1 MIRSAP
7 VPLRG
12 DWKEEGEHWGRD
24 PSRGVN
30 SEPQVGC
37 CRPGVLAGG
46 DEPPLAG
53 WQAGRNSRKA
63 VGRRDRACVCV
74 CVCVC
79 VCTRSRAHAGLC
91 TPTGRA
97 GQRGQLDE
105 RSSGCQVP
113 RLGIYLRS
121 ASSTRHS
128 VQGQPGPGAEPAW
141 GQQSRLAL
149 TQVAHQKE
157 PSTLTAASTPQL
169 PQDIPGDY
177 TQAPGTLQ
185 GGPMT
190 SGGGWAQ

>member
-79 VCTRSRAHAGLC
+79 VCARARARARMLACVPPQGEQ
-91 TPTGRA
+91 GR
-97 GQRGQLDE
+97 GG
-105 RSSGCQVP
+105 SWT
-113 RLGIYLRS
+113 S
-121 ASSTRHS
+121 ALVAARF
-128 VQGQPGPGAEPAW
+128 PAW
-141 GQQSRLAL
+141 AYTSAPHPPPGTASRGNPGLGQSLLGGSSHGWHLLKWRIRRSLAL
-149 TQVAHQKE
+149 
-157 PSTLTAASTPQL
+157 
-169 PQDIPGDY
+169 
-177 TQAPGTLQ
+177 
-185 GGPMT
+185 
-190 SGGGWAQ
+190 